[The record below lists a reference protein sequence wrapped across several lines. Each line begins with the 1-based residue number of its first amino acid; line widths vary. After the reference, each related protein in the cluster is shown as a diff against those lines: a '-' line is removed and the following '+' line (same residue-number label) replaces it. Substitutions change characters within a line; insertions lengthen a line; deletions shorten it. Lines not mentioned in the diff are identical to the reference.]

1 MLVTGEA
8 VPLLTAPDPKSK
20 PVEAISWNLVTLNT
34 LKPDDPYQHVSTM
47 DGKQGYIATDKLR
60 SLLDY
65 RLLATQR
72 NGKWS
77 IVALVAGD

>member
-1 MLVTGEA
+1 MLVTGED
-8 VPLLTAPDPKSK
+8 VPLLSAPDPKSP
-20 PVEAISWNLVTLNT
+20 PVETLSWNVVSLTSLA
-34 LKPDDPYQHVSTM
+34 PDDRYQSVTTL

-65 RLLATQR
+65 RVKATQR

-77 IVALVAGD
+77 IVSLVSGD

>member
-1 MLVTGEA
+1 VVGT
-8 VPLLTAPDPKSK
+8 
-20 PVEAISWNLVTLNT
+20 ISWDVVEIKTLQ
-34 LKPDDPYQHVSTM
+34 PDDPYQQVTAS

-65 RLLATQR
+65 RLLASQR

-77 IVALVAGD
+77 IVSLVSGD